1 MRLSRISRH
10 EGATV
15 TLQRLEIPVQ
25 WSAPPESAAS
35 FIAAAR
41 GAIGAFAADPTQRR
55 IGALV
60 HSHFEIAWHG
70 LQHLV
75 EQGLAPGL
83 RFCEWGSGFGVV
95 TCLAAQLGFDAR
107 GIEIE
112 DRLVAAAQRLAQATS
127 LPSRFDCADYRAPG
141 YVPPAADVVYA
152 YPWPAE
158 ERHVFAL
165 FERCAA
171 PGALLLSYHGGK
183 QLRLHRQDG

>member
-1 MRLSRISRH
+1 M
-10 EGATV
+10 
-15 TLQRLEIPVQ
+15 TLQRLDVPLQ
-25 WSAPPESAAS
+25 WVAPPEPAASLISAA
-35 FIAAAR
+35 R
-41 GAIGAFAADPTQRR
+41 CAIDAFTADPAQRR
-55 IGALV
+55 IAALV
-60 HSHFEIAWHG
+60 HSHFELAWHA

-75 EQGLAPGL
+75 EQRLAPGR

-95 TCLAAQLGFDAR
+95 ACLAAQLGFDAR

-112 DRLVAAAQRLAQATS
+112 DRLVAAAQRLADTMA
-127 LPSRFDCADYRAPG
+127 LPARFDFADHRTPG

-183 QLRLHRQDG
+183 QLRLHRQDS

>member
-1 MRLSRISRH
+1 VS
-10 EGATV
+10 
-15 TLQRLEIPVQ
+15 LQRLDVTVQ
-25 WSAPPESAAS
+25 WRTPPEPAAS
-35 FIAAAR
+35 VIAAAR
-41 GAIGAFAADPTQRR
+41 RAIDAFAADPAQQR

-60 HSHFEIAWHG
+60 HSHFELAWHA

-75 EQGLAPGL
+75 ERRLAPGR

-95 TCLAAQLGFDAR
+95 SCLAAQLGFDAC

-112 DRLVAAAQRLAQATS
+112 DRLVAAAQRLAGEVA
-127 LPSRFDCADYRAPG
+127 LPVRFECVDYRTPG

-158 ERHVFAL
+158 ERHIFAL

-183 QLRLHRQDG
+183 QLSLHRQGG